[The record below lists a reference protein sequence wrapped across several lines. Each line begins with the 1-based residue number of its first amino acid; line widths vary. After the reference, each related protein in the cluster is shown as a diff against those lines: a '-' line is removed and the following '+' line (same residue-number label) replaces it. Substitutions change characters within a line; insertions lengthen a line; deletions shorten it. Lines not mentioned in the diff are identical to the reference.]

1 MNNCPQDMNTLGMA
15 SSDQADSGPVW
26 SVRLARGILF
36 ILLLL
41 EAALLIFGPH
51 VSGHLPKINAAL
63 AAGKRPDWWDDA
75 AIGIHYAALINAVL
89 IVLLLITSK
98 WWTRPTSPFSNLK
111 SPISNPRWFWPL
123 TIIAILACLGLRYP
137 LASKSLWWDE
147 AWVIQQASHGKWT
160 PDKKHP
166 GELKFQPHDWSRC
179 AWYYQKPTNHAPM
192 SLLQKASI
200 TMWQTFTGAKREQFS
215 DLAARVPALL
225 ASCVAVGMMACLL
238 RAWGR
243 PGAGILA
250 AFLLAMHPWAIRYGV
265 DARAY
270 ALVIPLCI
278 SGMFAITRI
287 VASRGGKTWPWVWWG
302 VTEFLWLW
310 AFPNAVIDI
319 TALNLLTAWL
329 LWKGVGKKDRWTVMM
344 RLVVTNVFAAM
355 CFIQMFLP
363 NVMQARRWAGQEA
376 DKHVLDWELAKSTLY
391 QFTLGREL
399 GWPPIPEAS
408 GLVSWNLSFGRSE
421 GPVIFCLFWLAGW
434 LARALRWNGAFPK
447 PTIILPTLVLSAVAF
462 AISTYFLQSY
472 YYPRFVIGALPV
484 MIVAWAVGAVPVGR
498 RYEIEG
504 PRLDWVQQVLT
515 FVLVVPVCAFW
526 LREGAHSFVT
536 APPETWS
543 AYLVAASVVVGLLM
557 VTARLRKAQIW
568 FSFAVTF
575 LFCSWVWIPQ
585 LRVLS
590 ARPYSPLHDVASFV
604 QAQNSNAATKPLIAC
619 YGLGRE
625 VMPVYEPSCLPVE
638 NAAGVESLLQK
649 AKAEERPLFL
659 IYGYN
664 TFNRSLLADGFKL
677 LDDKALFEE
686 VKAFPGI
693 EPEFYFRVLKAK

>member
-1 MNNCPQDMNTLGMA
+1 MNSCPQDMNA
-15 SSDQADSGPVW
+15 PAVNPSGPAGSGTVC
-26 SVRLARGILF
+26 SLKLARGILVV
-36 ILLLL
+36 LLLL
-41 EAALLIFGPH
+41 EAVLLMFGPH
-51 VSGHLPKINAAL
+51 LSDHLPKINTAL

-75 AIGIHYAALINAVL
+75 AIGIHYAAWINAVL

-98 WWTRPTSPFSNLK
+98 WWTRPTSLISNLK
-111 SPISNPRWFWPL
+111 SQISNPRWFWPL
-123 TIIAILACLGLRYP
+123 TIIAILTCLGLRYP

-147 AWVIQQASHGKWT
+147 AWVILQASHGKWT

-166 GELKFQPHDWSRC
+166 GELKFQAHDWSRC

-200 TMWQTFTGAKREQFS
+200 TSWQVLTGAKREQFS
-215 DLAARVPALL
+215 DLAARAPALL

-243 PGAGILA
+243 PGAGIFA

-319 TALNLLTAWL
+319 AALNLLTAWL
-329 LWKGVGKKDRWTVMM
+329 LWKGVEKKDRSRVLM
-344 RLVVTNVFAAM
+344 RLVVTNFFAAM

-376 DKHVLDWELAKSTLY
+376 DKHVLDW
-391 QFTLGREL
+391 
-399 GWPPIPEAS
+399 
-408 GLVSWNLSFGRSE
+408 GLVESTFRQLFFGDLVPRNDE
-421 GPVIFCLFWLAGW
+421 GAIGVATILGIVCLVRGIVTIVRQR
-434 LARALRWNGAFPK
+434 RALDSTAVVSS
-447 PTIILPTLVLSAVAF
+447 VLLSSVAF
-462 AISTYFLQSY
+462 ALTTWTMQSY
-472 YYPRFVIGALPV
+472 FYPRFVIASLPALIAALV
-484 MIVAWAVGAVPVGR
+484 INFHRRISISTEARDHWIGDAHDLLKRSLKIVG
-498 RYEIEG
+498 
-504 PRLDWVQQVLT
+504 
-515 FVLVVPVCAFW
+515 
-526 LREGAHSFVT
+526 
-536 APPETWS
+536 
-543 AYLVAASVVVGLLM
+543 
-557 VTARLRKAQIW
+557 
-568 FSFAVTF
+568 FAVLALVMWSPSLQKLLTQP
-575 LFCSWVWIPQ
+575 I
-585 LRVLS
+585 
-590 ARPYSPLHDVASFV
+590 APLHDVASFV
-604 QAQNSNAATKPLIAC
+604 QHQAASPKPLIAC

-638 NAAGVESLLQK
+638 NLAGVEALMQK
-649 AKAEERPLFL
+649 AKTEQRPLYL

-664 TFNRSLLADGFKL
+664 TFNRSLLSDGFKL